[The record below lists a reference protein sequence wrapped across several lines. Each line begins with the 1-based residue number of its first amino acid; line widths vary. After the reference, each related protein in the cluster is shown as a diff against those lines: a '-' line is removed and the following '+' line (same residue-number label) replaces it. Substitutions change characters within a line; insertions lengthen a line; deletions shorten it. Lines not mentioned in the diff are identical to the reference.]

1 MALKEEKM
9 NELLF
14 DDIFMV
20 ETLDPDGKKYDKGM
34 DTFYFFVSFH
44 FHVFKDEIAVWF
56 WTWKVVSTRIID
68 Y

>member
-1 MALKEEKM
+1 M

-44 FHVFKDEIAVWF
+44 FHVFKDEIAV
-56 WTWKVVSTRIID
+56 
-68 Y
+68 